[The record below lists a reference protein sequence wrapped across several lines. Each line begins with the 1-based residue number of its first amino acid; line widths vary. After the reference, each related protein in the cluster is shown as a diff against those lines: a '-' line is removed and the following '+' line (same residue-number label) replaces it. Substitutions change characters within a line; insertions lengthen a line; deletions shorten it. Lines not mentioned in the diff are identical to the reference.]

1 MFGAGCVGMATGAV
15 VYMGKK
21 DSEYTK
27 VLRVSFDK
35 DIAHRSKLLAAN
47 TYRQGHPTGI

>member
-1 MFGAGCVGMATGAV
+1 MFGAGCVGMGTGAV

-21 DSEYTK
+21 GSEYTK

-35 DIAHRSKLLAAN
+35 DIAHRSKLLADN
-47 TYRQGHPTGI
+47 TYRDN